1 LPAEAVQLHALS
13 AASSRSVRAQ
23 AKTPGAPPPGKIDRH
38 RPNSDM
44 RLIDHRRRLA
54 AIAAER
60 AHLHPHIQ
68 AREPDD
74 PGPRFVAALCPRPAV
89 NTGQADCAICDQEDA
104 ERFARARL
112 MPAEAFA
119 PVAARS
125 DTELAE
131 LYAAPLDQ
139 VAIPRR
145 EAGGEDAA
153 AP

>member
-1 LPAEAVQLHALS
+1 
-13 AASSRSVRAQ
+13 
-23 AKTPGAPPPGKIDRH
+23 
-38 RPNSDM
+38 M

-119 PVAARS
+119 PVAARILS
-125 DTELAE
+125 SPSCTPPHSTRSRSH
-131 LYAAPLDQ
+131 AARRGAKTPLR
-139 VAIPRR
+139 PKR
-145 EAGGEDAA
+145 AGTRIAA
-153 AP
+153 L